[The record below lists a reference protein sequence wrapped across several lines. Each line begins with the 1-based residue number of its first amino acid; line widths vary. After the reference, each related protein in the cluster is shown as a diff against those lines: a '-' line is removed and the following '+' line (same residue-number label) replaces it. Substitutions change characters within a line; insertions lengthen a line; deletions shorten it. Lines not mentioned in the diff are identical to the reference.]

1 MFVLLITLVQIYST
15 VGVRVPIC
23 LRNKLLKT
31 CTASFFPSKSIL
43 CKFRSSKSNK
53 PLLYTSWLSC
63 ATMMSD
69 WLLPPPTP
77 NVWIWFYYNLT
88 TFKYLKQGLWVICRL
103 VFHLLFIRIFS
114 FIPASV
120 TPVEVLAS
128 DPNKRLFLSNK
139 FKKMG

>member
-1 MFVLLITLVQIYST
+1 MATVLLVVLIRLFVLLITLVQIYST

-88 TFKYLKQGLWVICRL
+88 TFKYLKQGLWVSL
-103 VFHLLFIRIFS
+103 KYVGSFS
-114 FIPASV
+114 IYYSF
-120 TPVEVLAS
+120 EY
-128 DPNKRLFLSNK
+128 FLSYLHL
-139 FKKMG
+139 